1 MMLVSSYNNIL
12 QVWSSGLFTDAEF
25 FYAHLWLCKHL
36 IHSVLHSLT
45 EERKFV
51 RGDRHGTAF
60 LQRPPQNLQK
70 RNFFSIFAFRC
81 MVKWTLIG
89 TEIGPVKSIKFSGLV

>member
-1 MMLVSSYNNIL
+1 M
-12 QVWSSGLFTDAEF
+12 
-25 FYAHLWLCKHL
+25 
-36 IHSVLHSLT
+36 HSVLQNFI

-60 LQRPPQNLQK
+60 LQRTPQNLQK

-89 TEIGPVKSIKFSGLV
+89 TEIGPVIAIKFSGLA

>member
-1 MMLVSSYNNIL
+1 MILVSSYKNVL
-12 QVWSSGLFTDAEF
+12 QVWSGGLFADAEF
-25 FYAHLWLCKHL
+25 FYAHLWLYKHL
-36 IHSVLHSLT
+36 IHSALHSLT

-51 RGDRHGTAF
+51 RGDRQGTVF
-60 LQRPPQNLQK
+60 LQRTPQNLQK

-89 TEIGPVKSIKFSGLV
+89 TEIGPVIAIKFSGLV